1 MLEPVLHV
9 FCRILQ
15 TGGEVL
21 CLWKGDTMFHQ
32 RLLDYLRKISP
43 WERELM
49 ESGAGAAGMVYV
61 LESGDEEAGKREIS
75 SGALRKIDVLKM
87 PRCVEIAEHTCD
99 SLELVY
105 VVEGSCR
112 HLINGQESLELCG
125 GDLLIL
131 KPGVRHSI
139 GKIREADLIL
149 HFLVIPEILQSF
161 LPRMADDTLLKR
173 FLASAMNRELTESAY
188 LHFHLQEF
196 PEIENLVENMT
207 ISCLRGGPY
216 SQKLI
221 CATMEVLFLLLVN
234 KNHIVTFGEPSDY
247 ERQLVMD
254 AMSYIEENY
263 KGEVSLEAFSRISG
277 QPAYYISRLMKRYSA
292 YNFTS
297 YLQRRRLLQAAFL
310 LMETQK
316 PIEDIIVEVGYE
328 NSSYFHKIFKKQ
340 YRMTPKEYRRK
351 YSS

>member
-15 TGGEVL
+15 AGAREL
-21 CLWKGDTMFHQ
+21 RLRKGDTMFHQ
-32 RLLDYLRKISP
+32 RLMEYLRKISP
-43 WERELM
+43 WEKELM
-49 ESGAGAAGMVYV
+49 ESGSAALVYV
-61 LESGDEEAGKREIS
+61 LESGDEKAQKRETAS
-75 SGALRKIDVLKM
+75 SPLRKIDVLKM
-87 PRCVEIAEHTCD
+87 PRQMEIGEHPCD
-99 SLELVY
+99 YLELVY

-112 HLINGQESLELCG
+112 HLINGQETLELHT

-139 GKIREADLIL
+139 ARIQDSDLVL
-149 HFLVIPEILQSF
+149 HFLVIPELLQTF
-161 LPRMADDTLLKR
+161 LPRMADGTLLKR
-173 FLASAMNRELTESAY
+173 FLTAAMNRELTEPAY
-188 LHFHLQEF
+188 LRFHLQEF
-196 PEIENLVENMT
+196 PEVENLVENMT
-207 ISCLRGGPY
+207 ISYLRGGPY

-254 AMSYIEENY
+254 AMNYIEENY
-263 KGEVSLEAFSRISG
+263 KGEVSLENFSRISG